1 MKLDSGF
8 FEKVKYTNRYDV
20 KHFRT
25 FDNEVLYVWE
35 KHSTNEDPVIELV
48 MVDDEVFMT
57 GRYFDQYDYDDFIY
71 NIEKDCIPDPFW

>member
-20 KHFRT
+20 KYFRT
-25 FDNEVLYVWE
+25 FDSEVLYVWE

-48 MVDDEVFMT
+48 MVNDEVFMT

>member
-8 FEKVKYTNRYDV
+8 FEKVQYTNLYDV

-35 KHSTNEDPVIELV
+35 KNSTNEDPVIELV

>member
-8 FEKVKYTNRYDV
+8 FEKVNYTNCYDV